1 MALWLGLA
9 KIGVTVALINYNLRS
24 KSLVHTLT
32 IGECRAV
39 IYALEL
45 ESGRQSFFVQ
55 FGGGHPL
62 NFHFPNNYLVYYETA
77 WISPNPVPSN
87 LDWLSHKCPLLLGSV
102 LALIAPVGYQQR
114 DPI

>member
-39 IYALEL
+39 IYGLEL
-45 ESGRQSFFVQ
+45 ESGRQGLSF
-55 FGGGHPL
+55 
-62 NFHFPNNYLVYYETA
+62 
-77 WISPNPVPSN
+77 
-87 LDWLSHKCPLLLGSV
+87 
-102 LALIAPVGYQQR
+102 
-114 DPI
+114 

>member
-39 IYALEL
+39 IYGLEL
-45 ESGRQSFFVQ
+45 ESGQLRKSRLWNG
-55 FGGGHPL
+55 FGL
-62 NFHFPNNYLVYYETA
+62 
-77 WISPNPVPSN
+77 
-87 LDWLSHKCPLLLGSV
+87 
-102 LALIAPVGYQQR
+102 
-114 DPI
+114 